1 MSKSFLNFHSFS
13 EIFPNFAANV
23 KRIKQRNMNRILRFL
38 RLSVCAVL
46 VMLSGAGLLHAQN
59 YSGLPG
65 RKLVCTYTV
74 GDAMGDVKNSITK
87 QEHFFVGADNRPVRG
102 CLLGSGTGSEFTLT

>member
-1 MSKSFLNFHSFS
+1 
-13 EIFPNFAANV
+13 
-23 KRIKQRNMNRILRFL
+23 
-38 RLSVCAVL
+38 
-46 VMLSGAGLLHAQN
+46 MLSGAGLLHAQN

-65 RKLVCTYTV
+65 RKLVCTYTI

-102 CLLGSGTGSEFTLT
+102 CLLGSGTGSEFTLTKYYRFNPSTDDGGNTVMK